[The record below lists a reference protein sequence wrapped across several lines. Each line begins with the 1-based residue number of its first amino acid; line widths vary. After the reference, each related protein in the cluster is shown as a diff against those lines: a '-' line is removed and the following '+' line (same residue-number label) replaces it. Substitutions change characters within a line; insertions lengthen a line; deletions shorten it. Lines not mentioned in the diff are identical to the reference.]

1 MRALAAYGVASGA
14 LLLVLAA
21 VVAMAVEPAD
31 PAGVRLA
38 AWIAWPVQLAAFGA
52 LLAGRAREVGFVAG
66 WVGGM
71 ALRFAAVGAAAVW
84 VTRVEGPDPASLL
97 VSLVGF
103 VFVLVLLEPLFLRL
117 TN

>member
-1 MRALAAYGVASGA
+1 MKAFGAYAGASAVLVTALAA
-14 LLLVLAA
+14 A
-21 VVAMAVEPAD
+21 VVILVGGAD

-38 AWIAWPVQLAAFGA
+38 AVIAWLVQLLAFGV
-52 LLAGRAREVGFVAG
+52 LVAGRPGVGFVAR

-84 VTRVEGPDPASLL
+84 VTRADGPDAVSLL

-117 TN
+117 TS

>member
-1 MRALAAYGVASGA
+1 MKAFVTYGAASAV
-14 LLLVLAA
+14 LLVL
-21 VVAMAVEPAD
+21 MAVAVTGLVDSAD
-31 PAGVRLA
+31 PEGVRVA
-38 AWIAWPVQLAAFGA
+38 AWIAWPVQLAAFAA
-52 LLAGRAREVGFVAG
+52 LVAGREGIGFVAS
-66 WVGGM
+66 WAGGM

-117 TN
+117 KS